1 MNWTCIDSNWSHPHT
16 MRIEPICIESDL
28 HEPTF
33 KGSLKLNCKV
43 DWVVSHNYTIIT
55 TYHVRLWNPHARF
68 LCEAFKVILQLNIV
82 TLMLTH
88 LAAIIYFLIIN
99 PIDHHGWF
107 LKDWR
112 DQSTDI
118 AIWWQ
123 ESIQSQLKRVQDI
136 Y

>member
-1 MNWTCIDSNWSHPHT
+1 

-28 HEPTF
+28 HESPF

-43 DWVVSHNYTIIT
+43 NWVVSHNYTIII

-68 LCEAFKVILQLNIV
+68 VCEAFKVILQLNIV

-99 PIDHHGWF
+99 PTDHHGWF
-107 LKDWR
+107 LEEWR
-112 DQSTDI
+112 DQSIDI

-123 ESIQSQLKRVQDI
+123 ESIQS
-136 Y
+136 